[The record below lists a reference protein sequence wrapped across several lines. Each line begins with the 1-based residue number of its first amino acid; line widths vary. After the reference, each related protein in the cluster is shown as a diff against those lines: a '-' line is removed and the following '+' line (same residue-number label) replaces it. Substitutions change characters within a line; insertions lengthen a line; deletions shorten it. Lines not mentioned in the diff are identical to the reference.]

1 MPKTRSNSNNNNNK
15 KATTKKTA
23 TEPQL
28 ERSALR
34 LDGLEVYAV
43 VGALQAG
50 TSVAMMQEVGI
61 AVAETVANSTSSA
74 EQVPV
79 DYVQNV
85 ISICF
90 LLCGTAAALGGI
102 YATIIFAL
110 CSLYGKTALGMDR
123 DHMYTYFMNKTGP
136 HRFRAFNAFT
146 NSLLLFCIQ
155 VILLFAM
162 KVPSLYKIPVTFMMC
177 MVVKYGWDDCNK
189 LMAAATPIFTNVIP
203 KEDQPGGG
211 ESDKSDK
218 KKDF

>member
-90 LLCGTAAALGGI
+90 LLFGSLGR
-102 YATIIFAL
+102 L
-110 CSLYGKTALGMDR
+110 CS
-123 DHMYTYFMNKTGP
+123 F
-136 HRFRAFNAFT
+136 
-146 NSLLLFCIQ
+146 
-155 VILLFAM
+155 
-162 KVPSLYKIPVTFMMC
+162 
-177 MVVKYGWDDCNK
+177 
-189 LMAAATPIFTNVIP
+189 
-203 KEDQPGGG
+203 
-211 ESDKSDK
+211 
-218 KKDF
+218 DFYH